1 MASLGLSWSMV
12 ERVERLGSENQ
23 RLRLFNAREVRRY
36 KRPVA
41 VPRGCENAQHILGTP
56 AEIIGGVF
64 RQENGPPD
72 IETGVLGKTAYFS
85 RNSPIED
92 WAALETERTLNK
104 IYRSRLLAGE
114 LEQHR
119 RFPSQL
125 LLERRHRLAQA
136 WRIVRGSKIT
146 LNTQLLAEGVGL
158 AGMLKES

>member
-1 MASLGLSWSMV
+1 MLSTLFFAWQLV
-12 ERVERLGSENQ
+12 EKVENLSSENQ

-56 AEIIGGVF
+56 AEIIAGVF

-92 WAALETERTLNK
+92 WAALETGRTLN
-104 IYRSRLLAGE
+104 IYAWKWMTTTPEGKKALKHVLEYASGPYIDKEKMGE
-114 LEQHR
+114 KEAKTWAKNVLE
-119 RFPSQL
+119 F
-125 LLERRHRLAQA
+125 
-136 WRIVRGSKIT
+136 SK
-146 LNTQLLAEGVGL
+146 V
-158 AGMLKES
+158 K